1 MDSGQII
8 ATSHD
13 LTPNGGLVREI
24 PLFQGNLGWWNN
36 IIWPDGF
43 LAPPFTMAERKF
55 RFIDFLDQAVCDL
68 IGDGADSRKQ
78 QRVPIS
84 SAPSH
89 WCDDLKEISKLLARW
104 SDEQLLAKGCSARGH
119 GRKKKQMSEMEKEH
133 RSNLQ
138 QIVCYFRSVY
148 EVLIDA
154 DERLSELLSPQDL
167 LLHLRA
173 MEHLEPLQLVPA
185 IKYLVCWP
193 IAKWLRQEMPEPP
206 EGLAPEILRSPLKL
220 FSKRPR
226 THLHNLAKSRTSEWR
241 PLKVFW
247 AWLQGVKRGMPQIP
261 DAFILASK
269 HKHARALQKVLP
281 PMDEKDRE
289 EFQHEFKVLWRGV
302 SSERTMC
309 FRDEDGQLRKG
320 QIRQWKAD
328 KAPREWQGNP
338 GWNACTTSGRGNG
351 GKTQA
356 VRETIRDR
364 IKDQLEAYANAD
376 PQNRSSKL
384 CSHTYLWRLSQSGL
398 QMILEVGH
406 SRQRRRL
413 FLNP

>member
-1 MDSGQII
+1 MKNMLWWMCASGYFLWAYFVRIGKRHLCFSPTKIHGDVVYVPTKYRWIFMGKKPCRSIYRSPMDPGGDVWIGIYTIHSGQII

-104 SDEQLLAKGCSARGH
+104 LDEQLLAKGCSARGH

-133 RSNLQ
+133 RSNLH

-185 IKYLVCWP
+185 IKYLVC
-193 IAKWLRQEMPEPP
+193 
-206 EGLAPEILRSPLKL
+206 
-220 FSKRPR
+220 
-226 THLHNLAKSRTSEWR
+226 
-241 PLKVFW
+241 
-247 AWLQGVKRGMPQIP
+247 
-261 DAFILASK
+261 
-269 HKHARALQKVLP
+269 
-281 PMDEKDRE
+281 
-289 EFQHEFKVLWRGV
+289 
-302 SSERTMC
+302 
-309 FRDEDGQLRKG
+309 
-320 QIRQWKAD
+320 
-328 KAPREWQGNP
+328 
-338 GWNACTTSGRGNG
+338 
-351 GKTQA
+351 
-356 VRETIRDR
+356 
-364 IKDQLEAYANAD
+364 
-376 PQNRSSKL
+376 
-384 CSHTYLWRLSQSGL
+384 
-398 QMILEVGH
+398 
-406 SRQRRRL
+406 
-413 FLNP
+413 

>member
-1 MDSGQII
+1 
-8 ATSHD
+8 
-13 LTPNGGLVREI
+13 
-24 PLFQGNLGWWNN
+24 
-36 IIWPDGF
+36 
-43 LAPPFTMAERKF
+43 MAERKF

-68 IGDGADSRKQ
+68 IGHGADSRKQ

-104 SDEQLLAKGCSARGH
+104 SDEQLLAK
-119 GRKKKQMSEMEKEH
+119 KKQMSEMEKEH
-133 RSNLQ
+133 RSNLH

-269 HKHARALQKVLP
+269 HKHARALQKVYLP
-281 PMDEKDRE
+281 WTR
-289 EFQHEFKVLWRGV
+289 
-302 SSERTMC
+302 
-309 FRDEDGQLRKG
+309 
-320 QIRQWKAD
+320 
-328 KAPREWQGNP
+328 
-338 GWNACTTSGRGNG
+338 
-351 GKTQA
+351 
-356 VRETIRDR
+356 R
-364 IKDQLEAYANAD
+364 IV
-376 PQNRSSKL
+376 QNFSTNSRSS
-384 CSHTYLWRLSQSGL
+384 GA
-398 QMILEVGH
+398 V
-406 SRQRRRL
+406 
-413 FLNP
+413 